1 MHPVPR
7 AVVEATGTSASG
19 FPMATQTKT
28 GAFDVGAMGR
38 VGSDPT
44 RSTDWDDQPTSW
56 VTTPA
61 QEATMTTQLKTNN
74 PTVPRQR
81 ALPVYVSIGEAAEAM
96 SVSTK
101 TIRRRI
107 TTGEIPAY
115 RFGRR
120 NLRIRVEDLEAAT
133 QRVPTVRH

>member
-1 MHPVPR
+1 
-7 AVVEATGTSASG
+7 
-19 FPMATQTKT
+19 
-28 GAFDVGAMGR
+28 
-38 VGSDPT
+38 
-44 RSTDWDDQPTSW
+44 
-56 VTTPA
+56 
-61 QEATMTTQLKTNN
+61 MTTQLKTNN

-133 QRVPTVRH
+133 HRVPAVRH